1 MILDFFVIYK
11 AKKITKLLI
20 EFCTMKKIM
29 MFFCVI
35 AFVGCK
41 SKKSVVE
48 KVEAPKIFML
58 TVNEIDNTQKAKAYS
73 LGKRV
78 LMTCNTSKFTPFS
91 ASEATDDVRRNTTQE
106 RLTETCHK
114 FRLKYGSFK
123 DLKLA
128 EVWLDNS
135 TGQTVYR
142 FKADYTKPI
151 ANKELRVFMNNK
163 NQVAAIKSLDWKP
176 GM

>member
-1 MILDFFVIYK
+1 
-11 AKKITKLLI
+11 
-20 EFCTMKKIM
+20 M

>member
-1 MILDFFVIYK
+1 MK
-11 AKKITKLLI
+11 KLL
-20 EFCTMKKIM
+20 ML
-29 MFFCVI
+29 FCVI

>member
-1 MILDFFVIYK
+1 
-11 AKKITKLLI
+11 
-20 EFCTMKKIM
+20 

-41 SKKSVVE
+41 TKKSVVE
-48 KVEAPKIFML
+48 KVEAPNIFML

-78 LMTCNTSKFTPFS
+78 LMTCNTSKFQPFS
-91 ASEATDDVRRNTTQE
+91 ATDATADVRKNTTEE
-106 RLTETCHK
+106 RLTQTCHK

-128 EVWLDNS
+128 EVWMDNT

-142 FKADYTKPI
+142 FKADYAKPI
-151 ANKELRVFMNNK
+151 ANKELRVFMNSN
-163 NQVAAIKSLDWKP
+163 NQVSAIKSLDWKA
-176 GM
+176 GL

>member
-1 MILDFFVIYK
+1 
-11 AKKITKLLI
+11 
-20 EFCTMKKIM
+20 MKKIV
-29 MFFCVI
+29 MFFCVL

-41 SKKSVVE
+41 TKKTIVE

-58 TVNEIDNTQKAKAYS
+58 TVNEIDNNQKAKAYS

-78 LMTCNTSKFTPFS
+78 LMTCNTSKFQPFS
-91 ASEATDDVRRNTTQE
+91 ATEATADVRKNTTE
-106 RLTETCHK
+106 ARLTETCHK

-128 EVWLDNS
+128 EVWMDNS

-142 FKADYTKPI
+142 FKADYSKPI
-151 ANKELRVFMNNK
+151 ANKELRVFMNSK
-163 NQVAAIKSLDWKP
+163 NQVSAIKSLDWKP

>member
-163 NQVAAIKSLDWKP
+163 NQVAAIKSLDWEP

>member
-1 MILDFFVIYK
+1 
-11 AKKITKLLI
+11 
-20 EFCTMKKIM
+20 MKKLM

-41 SKKSVVE
+41 TKKSVVE

-58 TVNEIDNTQKAKAYS
+58 SVNEIDTGQKTKAYT

-78 LMTCNTSKFTPFS
+78 LMTCNTSKFQPFS
-91 ASEATDDVRRNTTQE
+91 ASEATEDVRRNTTE
-106 RLTETCHK
+106 ARLTETCHK

-128 EVWLDNS
+128 EVWLDND

-151 ANKELRVFMNNK
+151 ANKELRVFMNSK
-163 NQVAAIKSLDWKP
+163 NQVSAIKSLDWKA
-176 GM
+176 GL

>member
-1 MILDFFVIYK
+1 MK
-11 AKKITKLLI
+11 KLL
-20 EFCTMKKIM
+20 ML
-29 MFFCVI
+29 FCVI

-41 SKKSVVE
+41 TKKAVV
-48 KVEAPKIFML
+48 KTEAPKIFML
-58 TVNEIDNTQKAKAYS
+58 TVNEIDNYQKMKAYN

-78 LMTCNTSKFTPFS
+78 LMTCNTSKFQPFS
-91 ASEATDDVRRNTTQE
+91 ATDATEDVRKNTTQA

-128 EVWLDNS
+128 EVWMDNG
-135 TGQTVYR
+135 TGETVYR
-142 FKADYTKPI
+142 FKADYSKPV
-151 ANKELRVFMNNK
+151 ANKELRVFMNSK
-163 NQVAAIKSLDWKP
+163 NQVSAIKSLDWKP

>member
-1 MILDFFVIYK
+1 
-11 AKKITKLLI
+11 
-20 EFCTMKKIM
+20 MKKLM

-41 SKKSVVE
+41 TKKSVVE
-48 KVEAPKIFML
+48 KVEAPKSFML
-58 TVNEIDNTQKAKAYS
+58 TVNEIDNTQKQKAYT

-78 LMTCNTSKFTPFS
+78 LMTCNTSKFQPFS
-91 ASEATDDVRRNTTQE
+91 ATEATEDVRKNTTQE

-128 EVWLDNS
+128 EVWYDNP
-135 TGQTVYR
+135 TGQTIYR

-151 ANKELRVFMNNK
+151 ANKELRVFMNSNS
-163 NQVAAIKSLDWKP
+163 QVTAIKSLDWKAAF
-176 GM
+176 